1 MDRGAWQAAVHGTA
15 KKLDS
20 TEQLTKHKDKPRTF
34 SPRTAV
40 LNVTAA
46 RGPSAACAAT
56 PFPRAITKARTRLSQ
71 QLAITHTCSIN
82 LLLSVLLSSGARARY
97 L

>member
-1 MDRGAWQAAVHGTA
+1 MDRGAWQAIVHGIA

-34 SPRTAV
+34 NPRIAV

-46 RGPSAACAAT
+46 RGPSKDLC
-56 PFPRAITKARTRLSQ
+56 S
-71 QLAITHTCSIN
+71 HTIPQ
-82 LLLSVLLSSGARARY
+82 GHH
-97 L
+97 